1 MLPYA
6 NNLSATSFF
15 RTGEIGDRLMR
26 AVEKFG
32 ARFSVMSGGEITER
46 NLPFDPEPR
55 IITADEFDFLERG
68 LRQRVLALNLF
79 LEDVYSVGKVF
90 RDKVVPEE
98 FALFSGGFLPQ
109 AVGIRPPLGIY
120 ANIAGI
126 DLVKGGGKWYV
137 LEDNLRVPSGVAYPL
152 TARRALEK
160 LSLNE
165 ADMCSVGVEDSLCY
179 GHMLGDMLFE
189 VSCGGI
195 GAILTTGRSNCAYY
209 EHTFLAEETG
219 CALCEARDLFVD
231 DDALYFKGA
240 DKTERVG
247 VLYTR
252 VDGVF
257 ADPLAFGTSSPFG
270 VPNLFSAYAA
280 GNVAV
285 VNAFGC
291 GVADDK
297 GLYGYVPKLIEYYL
311 GERAVLEN
319 APTYLP
325 TKADD
330 MAYIRENF
338 SRLVIKSV
346 GDCGGHG
353 VVFAGGL
360 SRRERSELLGKIE
373 QRPRRFIAQ
382 EMIDF
387 EMLPSREGLRKADLR
402 AFVVSGKDVKVWKSG
417 LTRYARSANEFIVN
431 SSHGGGFKDTWVLSR

>member
-152 TARRALEK
+152 TARALSK
-160 LSLNE
+160 S
-165 ADMCSVGVEDSLCY
+165 
-179 GHMLGDMLFE
+179 
-189 VSCGGI
+189 
-195 GAILTTGRSNCAYY
+195 
-209 EHTFLAEETG
+209 FL
-219 CALCEARDLFVD
+219 
-231 DDALYFKGA
+231 
-240 DKTERVG
+240 
-247 VLYTR
+247 
-252 VDGVF
+252 
-257 ADPLAFGTSSPFG
+257 
-270 VPNLFSAYAA
+270 
-280 GNVAV
+280 
-285 VNAFGC
+285 
-291 GVADDK
+291 
-297 GLYGYVPKLIEYYL
+297 
-311 GERAVLEN
+311 
-319 APTYLP
+319 
-325 TKADD
+325 
-330 MAYIRENF
+330 
-338 SRLVIKSV
+338 
-346 GDCGGHG
+346 
-353 VVFAGGL
+353 
-360 SRRERSELLGKIE
+360 
-373 QRPRRFIAQ
+373 
-382 EMIDF
+382 
-387 EMLPSREGLRKADLR
+387 
-402 AFVVSGKDVKVWKSG
+402 
-417 LTRYARSANEFIVN
+417 
-431 SSHGGGFKDTWVLSR
+431 